1 MPRIPLILTALL
13 WLFSAASASPEQA
26 LSKENEIGTFVDWLF
41 SEGQTFDEIPFADL
55 IEAVS
60 GKTVLPVDLNDPTT
74 ATILQVISEKADILI
89 DELNDPRH
97 PIHSVGRI
105 NEISGHIEDFLREK
119 LDSADRFRCEFPRTA
134 DGKFQRSGYPDLRLI
149 HKASGRIFYI
159 DPKVHA
165 AGSEQSSFRTFY
177 FEPKIETNKILDN
190 ASHLILGI
198 AHGGR
203 RADGSWHFLRW
214 RLIDLSTLRVRL
226 KAEFQ
231 AGNRDLYREEAVVAE
246 SSVSIPT
253 D

>member
-1 MPRIPLILTALL
+1 MLRVPSLLTAAFLSL
-13 WLFSAASASPEQA
+13 ASPVSLTTDSLFS
-26 LSKENEIGTFVDWLF
+26 KEKEIVAFVDWLF
-41 SEGQTFDEIPFADL
+41 SDGQTFDEIPFADL
-55 IEAVS
+55 VEAVS

-105 NEISGHIEDFLREK
+105 NEVSGNIEDFLREK
-119 LDSADRFRCEFPRTA
+119 LDAADGFRCEFPKTA
-134 DGKFQRSGYPDLRLI
+134 DGRFQRSGYPDLRLT

-177 FEPKIETNKILDN
+177 FEPKIETNKILDD
-190 ASHLILGI
+190 ATHLILGI

-203 RADGSWHFLRW
+203 RPDGS
-214 RLIDLSTLRVRL
+214 
-226 KAEFQ
+226 
-231 AGNRDLYREEAVVAE
+231 
-246 SSVSIPT
+246 
-253 D
+253 